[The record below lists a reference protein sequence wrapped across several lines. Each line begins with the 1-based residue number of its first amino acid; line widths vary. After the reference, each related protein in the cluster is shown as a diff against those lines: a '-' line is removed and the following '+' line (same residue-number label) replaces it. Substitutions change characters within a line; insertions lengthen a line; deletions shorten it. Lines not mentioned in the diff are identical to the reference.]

1 MAEKRSKGSGWGL
14 FLLFW
19 TMLLLMLG
27 FLVCV
32 VFYKY
37 TAVYEETR
45 PERTMD
51 ALMAEMSE
59 EDWRETLAASAG
71 GVSEYE
77 ARPAPAASVN
87 MRMRASSLTIISTE
101 RSKAKRSAT
110 AAIFRA
116 VMRRRPSSR
125 STRAPRG
132 SARSGCFR
140 ISLTSASASAAA
152 NGKSTASRPRR
163 SRTACR
169 RSPCRSKRLTE

>member
-51 ALMAEMSE
+51 ALMMPAGPS
-59 EDWRETLAASAG
+59 RRGTTTSSTPAG
-71 GVSEYE
+71 GSWACMTSLYMAVTRLNGSS
-77 ARPAPAASVN
+77 PA
-87 MRMRASSLTIISTE
+87 
-101 RSKAKRSAT
+101 
-110 AAIFRA
+110 
-116 VMRRRPSSR
+116 
-125 STRAPRG
+125 
-132 SARSGCFR
+132 
-140 ISLTSASASAAA
+140 
-152 NGKSTASRPRR
+152 
-163 SRTACR
+163 
-169 RSPCRSKRLTE
+169 